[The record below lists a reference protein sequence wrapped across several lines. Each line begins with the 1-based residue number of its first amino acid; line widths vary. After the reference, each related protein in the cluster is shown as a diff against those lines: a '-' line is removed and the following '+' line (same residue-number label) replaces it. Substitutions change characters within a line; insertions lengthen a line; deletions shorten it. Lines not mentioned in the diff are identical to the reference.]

1 MKTIA
6 IYNRKGGTGK
16 TVTAGNTAIELAQYG
31 RVLMVDCDSQA
42 DLSGWISKGARYELA
57 EVLGAAVDL
66 GEAITNVRPNLDLLA
81 SFALGGEL
89 QTFAE
94 TELHKNP
101 FAFMNL
107 RRDAEALGYDY
118 MMLDLAPAHSL
129 LERYALGI
137 ADSVILVAQAEQFSR
152 DALELAEA
160 FVREIRA
167 TMRAPAEIV
176 SIVANRVNRA
186 YAEHEAVLEILEALG
201 YPVYVVGQS
210 TGISN
215 AIAAGVFAREHYAG
229 NPWLRTYQRLAEG
242 LVNGEHETA
251 YTA

>member
-16 TVTAGNTAIELAQYG
+16 TVTAGNTAVELARYG
-31 RVLMVDCDSQA
+31 RVLIVDCDSQA
-42 DLSGWISKGARYELA
+42 DLSGWISTGARYELA

-66 GEAITNVRPNLDLLA
+66 GAAAISIRPNLDLLA

-89 QTFAE
+89 QQFAE
-94 TELHKNP
+94 TQLHKNP
-101 FAFMNL
+101 FAFSNL

-152 DALELAEA
+152 DAIELAQS
-160 FVREIRA
+160 FIVDIRRTMGA
-167 TMRAPAEIV
+167 TADVVA
-176 SIVANRVNRA
+176 IVANRVNRT

-215 AIAAGVFAREHYAG
+215 AIAAGAFAREQYAG

-242 LVNGEHETA
+242 LVNGEHQTA
-251 YTA
+251 VSA